1 MMTNTMAVPAG
12 GGQGDPNHKT
22 SSSRHNDDDDHHNG
36 DSTGT
41 TTTKNTTATT
51 VVATTGAMTNLVVS
65 TASSTSSSSENIGS
79 SPNDSTHTKNKEAAA
94 TSPSPSPSVKSVSEG
109 IVEPVTAAM
118 TAASPPPSTA
128 TATTDASPPPST
140 EDPHD
145 ECVLCCYHLP
155 IRENESQYQSCCGE
169 VICNGCII
177 AQKRTL
183 IIGTNVVKPIAN
195 SKEEDLEFIT
205 ILTSEQVMVCPFCRK
220 PEPTNQKEI
229 LERLWTKI
237 DERDDP
243 IAMNMLGT
251 SYKTGDHGLSTNLKK
266 AEELYQRAYDLGHP
280 FAAVNLYN
288 LFLEKHVPDQ
298 ARAMKCLKEGVKR
311 GNPYCMINMGWHA
324 AESGNH
330 EETKRLYIMAARSG
344 HDAAMNNL
352 MARYRG
358 KLLSKDDL
366 ATTLR
371 AFKVVND
378 KRKSEPREYAIR
390 QKAFDKGFEERF
402 RIDSKYT
409 VHKYFNSRRHTSQNI
424 NATDFL
430 SLLQAL
436 AKVKKSHGG
445 T

>member
-1 MMTNTMAVPAG
+1 M
-12 GGQGDPNHKT
+12 
-22 SSSRHNDDDDHHNG
+22 
-36 DSTGT
+36 
-41 TTTKNTTATT
+41 
-51 VVATTGAMTNLVVS
+51 
-65 TASSTSSSSENIGS
+65 
-79 SPNDSTHTKNKEAAA
+79 
-94 TSPSPSPSVKSVSEG
+94 
-109 IVEPVTAAM
+109 
-118 TAASPPPSTA
+118 
-128 TATTDASPPPST
+128 
-140 EDPHD
+140 
-145 ECVLCCYHLP
+145 
-155 IRENESQYQSCCGE
+155 

-177 AQKRTL
+177 AQRRTL
-183 IIGTNVVKPIAN
+183 MIGTNIVKPTAN

-220 PEPTNQKEI
+220 PEPTIYKEI
-229 LERLWTKI
+229 LERLWTRI
-237 DERDDP
+237 DECDDP
-243 IAMNMLGT
+243 EAMNMLGT
-251 SYKTGDHGLSTNLKK
+251 YYTKGDYGLSTNLKK